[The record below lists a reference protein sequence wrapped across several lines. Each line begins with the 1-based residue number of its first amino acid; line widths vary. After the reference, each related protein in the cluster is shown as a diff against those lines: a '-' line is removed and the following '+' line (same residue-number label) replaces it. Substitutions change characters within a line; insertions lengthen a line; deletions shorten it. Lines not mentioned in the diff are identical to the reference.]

1 MTRIAKIALFLP
13 LFLLCSVDADAQD
26 TLLVPRD
33 KDRKVKSPHR
43 ATMLA
48 ASLPGMGQVYNQK
61 YWKIPVV
68 YAGFAALG
76 YSAWFNSQ
84 NFTTYTVAY
93 LDFTD
98 VVPETD
104 SYLELIKGIEPETYD
119 PVLYP
124 ETAIPSETQRVE
136 EHLISGVDYY
146 RRYRD
151 LSFIGIAA
159 WYLITIIDANVDASL
174 SDYDI
179 GKNLNLSLLPD
190 ASKTYAGYAVTLNL
204 KLVKSF

>member
-1 MTRIAKIALFLP
+1 MTRIAKIALILP
-13 LFLLCSVDADAQD
+13 LILFCSVDTGAQD
-26 TLLVPRD
+26 TLQFATD
-33 KDRKVKSPHR
+33 KDKKIKLPHR

-76 YSAWFNSQ
+76 YAAWFNSRSF
-84 NFTTYTVAY
+84 NDYSLAY

-104 SYLELIKGIEPETYD
+104 SYLGIIKGISPDTFD

-136 EHLISGVDYY
+136 EFIISGVDYY

-174 SDYDI
+174 SDYDV
-179 GKNLNLSLLPD
+179 GKNLNLSFLPD
-190 ASKTYAGYAVTLNL
+190 ASKTYAGHAITLNL